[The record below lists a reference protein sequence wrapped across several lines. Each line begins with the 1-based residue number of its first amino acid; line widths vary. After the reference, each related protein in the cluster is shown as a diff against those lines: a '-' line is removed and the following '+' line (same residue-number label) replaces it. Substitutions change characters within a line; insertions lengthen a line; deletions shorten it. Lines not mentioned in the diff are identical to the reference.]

1 VHTAASHRRQNN
13 REILLK
19 NYLKH
24 EHFGFGYGCS
34 KQAIISASVLNSA
47 VNHDKLVS
55 VDFCVSALIL
65 PAAVKVSIIIFIGEF
80 DRASI
85 FHKSMIHIS
94 PFSLLYIH
102 LYSPM
107 NGRKN
112 AKQYKNN
119 AVTLTILKYFPPA
132 PLSSPCISSSMAE
145 TGVFITRAILI

>member
-1 VHTAASHRRQNN
+1 MHTAASHRRQNN

-34 KQAIISASVLNSA
+34 KQAIISASILNSA

-85 FHKSMIHIS
+85 FHKSMIQIS
-94 PFSLLYIH
+94 PFSLLSTR
-102 LYSPM
+102 SPFFPLHFLFH
-107 NGRKN
+107 GRDGGF
-112 AKQYKNN
+112 YR
-119 AVTLTILKYFPPA
+119 
-132 PLSSPCISSSMAE
+132 
-145 TGVFITRAILI
+145 TRDIDIAILSVRPSVCPWRSGIRWKRLNILS